1 MLESRRSDEG
11 SHENIRAFPLRPA
24 EEVGKQALEIKQ
36 YIDGKKK
43 PLDLTQD
50 ELSSLQTFEAGL
62 NQDLYPVSKL
72 SIKFQLLY
80 LDYFLTSAGA
90 AMLAEDFPGEV
101 IPTDI
106 AGLKQFFYAK
116 QSFFNGKDA
125 AKIKQKYESES
136 LKASTAKLSKS
147 LLPED
152 SPDGLLDV
160 VDSQAPHIV
169 TVILNTDVLR
179 KKWENLRQL
188 RQKIK
193 TIEDRLV
200 TTDDSETLRA
210 AKKEVI
216 LMYRHRINEILMQL
230 YGDLY
235 LLKSKEEVVGTEG
248 LNADEVALTQGIKG
262 YKNLERSLSLLDK
275 MLRGVGEMEGE
286 EGKASYTQVSN
297 STRAAATSIINT
309 LRPLVEDSKD
319 AAMRKKGID
328 PKKVNNKG
336 QYITPAERKVFGDTV
351 LAHYGLLS
359 VVPAGPESLER
370 SGPAEDG
377 SWQFVTGNTGAMAVD
392 PTKRIV
398 RDASQNRS
406 VDEALAVGTAHE
418 VEGHAL
424 QAVNRQAIPLRIMDG
439 VNADRRTV
447 LAESGAVSNEK
458 LMNKAMF
465 GFDRYSSGI
474 DSIPGLEARLL
485 GKSYLECVE
494 VIYESKMKHVREKYD
509 LSQSDQR
516 AAFMLVARKILD
528 GVIERTKRLFRST
541 ETKFIGF
548 DRTAKYITNSQE
560 AAYTEQEI
568 VFDKLKD
575 LGLEKLAYLGLN
587 LRTVLA
593 LLKLGLLDLN
603 TIKMPEFKTLELWE
617 KGAVAPTGE
626 IIAPVK
632 DKYKLDQDA

>member
-1 MLESRRSDEG
+1 MLENPHGNEG
-11 SHENIRAFPLRPA
+11 HNVNTRAFPLRPA
-24 EEVGKQALEIKQ
+24 EEVGQQALQIKQ
-36 YIDGKKK
+36 YIDGEKK
-43 PLDLTQD
+43 PLELTHD

-62 NQDLYPVSKL
+62 NQELYPISKL
-72 SIKFQLLY
+72 NIKFQLLY
-80 LDYFLTSAGA
+80 LDYFLTSAGI
-90 AMLAEDFPGEV
+90 AMLTADFPDET
-101 IPTDI
+101 IPSDI
-106 AGLKQFFYAK
+106 QGLKQFFYAK
-116 QSFFNGKDA
+116 QAFFNGKDA

-147 LLPED
+147 LLPVD
-152 SPDGLLDV
+152 STTGQLDV
-160 VDSQAPHIV
+160 VAAQAPQIMS
-169 TVILNTDVLR
+169 VILNTDVLR

-188 RQKIK
+188 RKKIR
-193 TIEDRLV
+193 TIEDELV
-200 TTDDSETLRA
+200 TSTDSDNLRT

-248 LNADEVALTQGIKG
+248 LHPDEVALTEGIKG

-286 EGKASYTQVSN
+286 EGKASYTQVST
-297 STRAAATSIINT
+297 STRAAATSIINA
-309 LRPLVEDSKD
+309 LRPLVEDTKD
-319 AAMRKKGID
+319 AAMREKGID
-328 PKKVNNKG
+328 PKKVNNKD

-377 SWQFVTGNTGAMAVD
+377 NWQFVTGNTGAMAVD

-424 QAVNRQAIPLRIMDG
+424 QAVNRQAIPLKIMDG

-458 LMNKAMF
+458 QMNKAMF
-465 GFDRYSSGI
+465 GFDRYSTGI
-474 DSIPGLEARLL
+474 DSIPGLEARLQ
-485 GKSYLECVE
+485 GKSYLECVD

-509 LSQSDQR
+509 LSQPDQK
-516 AAFMLVARKILD
+516 AAFMLVARKTLD
-528 GVIERTKRLFRST
+528 SVIERAKRLFRST
-541 ETKFIGF
+541 DMKFIGF

-568 VFDKLKD
+568 VFDKLKA

-587 LRTVLA
+587 LRTALA
-593 LLKLGLLDLN
+593 LLKLGLLDLDK
-603 TIKMPEFKTLELWE
+603 IKTPEFKTLELWE
-617 KGAVAPTGE
+617 KGGVAPNGE

-632 DKYKLDQDA
+632 DKYKLN